1 MNKEFL
7 ANELKLMRDG
17 YKQNPPKKLLKD
29 NVFDTEMEKKEKWN
43 NEYQEMRVEYEY
55 KEKLCE
61 YFSHEIFKHESEK
74 LRYAMSNMS
83 IFSISTKY
91 IWIDKKETFYN
102 YVAKI
107 FQRFIFQNLYL
118 EKDIPCDILQSHTPK
133 NNLECFHQYNLYIM
147 IVRKMENPK
156 SRVENYYRLWKRIE
170 KDLEIKLDKFNLGKE
185 IRADIG
191 EKSYWY
197 GVLKIPLEE
206 LAFAFK
212 ISERI
217 RSCIIFLSRDRIL
230 EDSQNTIN
238 MFYQIFNGQYNGYEE
253 YNLFQLIT
261 RCYEKNEYCIR
272 FFDNLDELSIAFIYN
287 PQNITLNFKKYFLK

>member
-1 MNKEFL
+1 
-7 ANELKLMRDG
+7 
-17 YKQNPPKKLLKD
+17 
-29 NVFDTEMEKKEKWN
+29 MEY
-43 NEYQEMRVEYEY
+43 EYQEMRVEYEY

-118 EKDIPCDILQSHTPK
+118 EKNIPCDILQSHPPK

-147 IVRKMENPK
+147 IVKKMENPR
-156 SRVENYYRLWKRIE
+156 SRVENYYKLWKRIE
-170 KDLEIKLDKFNLGKE
+170 KDLEIKLDKFSLGKE

-197 GVLKIPLEE
+197 GVLKIPMEE
-206 LAFAFK
+206 LTFAFK

-287 PQNITLNFKKYFLK
+287 PNNITLDFKNIF